1 MIFDWCIMSHILMS
15 TRQISPIRGS
25 FRYHLTR
32 YFSLWIRSR
41 LSITRNLKISKQ
53 NNPNTDNNKMD
64 PTQYFIIFDK
74 LFFEYLFQKKA
85 FKTKFLFNFPM
96 PVIEISGLWKVLQ
109 PGLMTIK
116 RSTSVFNFNFRK
128 NMFTTNIRYVC
139 WKNIQKYTEICSI
152 KFFDQKILSMFTG
165 DIWSSKI

>member
-1 MIFDWCIMSHILMS
+1 MHYESYFDVNEAN
-15 TRQISPIRGS
+15 ISDSWFFPIPLDLLLFPLNTQS
-25 FRYHLTR
+25 AINY
-32 YFSLWIRSR
+32 R
-41 LSITRNLKISKQ
+41 LSRNLKMSKQ

-74 LFFEYLFQKKA
+74 SFFEYLFQKKA

-128 NMFTTNIRYVC
+128 NMFTTNSRYVY

-152 KFFDQKILSMFTG
+152 KLFHQKFLSMFTG
-165 DIWSSKI
+165 NIWSSKI

>member
-25 FRYHLTR
+25 FRYHLTC

-41 LSITRNLKISKQ
+41 LSITDLAEIWKYQNKIIPI
-53 NNPNTDNNKMD
+53 NPKIN

-128 NMFTTNIRYVC
+128 NMFTTNSRYVY
-139 WKNIQKYTEICSI
+139 WKNIQKYT
-152 KFFDQKILSMFTG
+152 
-165 DIWSSKI
+165 